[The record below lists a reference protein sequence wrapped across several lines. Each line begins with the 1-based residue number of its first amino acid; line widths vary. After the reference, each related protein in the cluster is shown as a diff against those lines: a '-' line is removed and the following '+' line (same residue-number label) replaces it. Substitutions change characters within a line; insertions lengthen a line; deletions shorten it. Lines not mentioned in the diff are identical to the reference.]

1 MRIAR
6 LLRSMAPQEVERV
19 DLALTR
25 GIFLAVAF
33 VLILPTAVMH
43 GGKLAA
49 VMPLGWMLSWQLM
62 VPSMFLVFALA
73 GRLGGDSV
81 GDFSSGLLDLILMSG
96 LKPWRWVVVRV
107 VQIWT
112 GFASVW
118 IVRLPLLV
126 FLLAVGGVRLN
137 KLIVVES
144 LLITAFVVYSSFA
157 LNASFKAKSRQQVWA
172 RVMLPMLA
180 CEFLLHAPS
189 IATGILSSYY
199 GLALP
204 SNLSNWIDTAA
215 STSLTSRLLAAMR
228 RPLELSEC
236 VPTFALYAV
245 FSACTLWRFH
255 QHLIAATQG
264 RIRVREMDQ
273 TRQLEHQ
280 HGPQRASRRCW
291 DDALAWQAYCV
302 HSYGSPLVKVK
313 CAGYTLLTLA
323 MLLSIP
329 FGYQIPMFVVAAAT
343 CLVVMLI
350 AVGKPSDC
358 LTREIRDQTMPTLL
372 LTPNSITDYY
382 LGWKRGALRLA
393 WPEITFAVVLA
404 LAAFSIDPIAPPIV
418 VSIAIASLFAGPF
431 MMLSPLVPVTFSGIA
446 TGLGLTFIFVVIVGI
461 CITIGALTHPVF
473 VPLIL
478 VPLASLF
485 NYIIRRHVLP
495 YWMER
500 KIASIV

>member
-1 MRIAR
+1 
-6 LLRSMAPQEVERV
+6 
-19 DLALTR
+19 
-25 GIFLAVAF
+25 
-33 VLILPTAVMH
+33 
-43 GGKLAA
+43 
-49 VMPLGWMLSWQLM
+49 
-62 VPSMFLVFALA
+62 
-73 GRLGGDSV
+73 
-81 GDFSSGLLDLILMSG
+81 MSG

-107 VQIWT
+107 VQIWI
-112 GFASVW
+112 GFTSVW

-126 FLLAVGGVRLN
+126 FLLAVGGVRL
-137 KLIVVES
+137 KQILVVES
-144 LLITAFVVYSSFA
+144 LLITAFLLLSAFA

-199 GLALP
+199 GLAVPFDLA
-204 SNLSNWIDTAA
+204 NWIDIAA
-215 STSLTSRLLAAMR
+215 STSLTSRILAAMR
-228 RPLELSEC
+228 GPLELSEC
-236 VPTFALYAV
+236 VPTFTLYAV
-245 FSACTLWRFH
+245 LSALTLRRFH

-264 RIRVREMDQ
+264 RVRVRAMDQ
-273 TRQLEHQ
+273 SRQAEQ
-280 HGPQRASRRCW
+280 QQGPRRASRRCW

-302 HSYGSPLVKVK
+302 HSYGSPLVKIK
-313 CAGYTLLTLA
+313 CAVYTLLTFA

-329 FGYQIPMFVVAAAT
+329 FGYQVPMFVVAAAT
-343 CLVVMLI
+343 CLVVMLM

-382 LGWKRGALRLA
+382 LGWKRGALWLA
-393 WPEITFAVVLA
+393 WPEITLAVVLT
-404 LAAFSIDPIAPPIV
+404 LAAFLLDPIAPPIV
-418 VSIAIASLFAGPF
+418 MSIAIASLFAGPF

-461 CITIGALTHPVF
+461 CIAVGALTHPVF

-500 KIASIV
+500 KIASIL